1 MDLHESASKAIKRL
15 EAMDPD
21 TLGPAGRILLGY
33 KDVECEHCKGKG
45 TVRIKT

>member
-1 MDLHESASKAIKRL
+1 MDLQQSALKAIKRL

-33 KDVECEHCKGKG
+33 KDVECKHCKGKG
-45 TVRIKT
+45 TVRIRS